1 MQIFAIRYNL
11 KFRKLTL
18 YGLTRP
24 QSIRKSR
31 QISEQTILSSPQGL
45 EFNPKFASLRGR
57 RKKGRGRGE
66 GEGGG
71 RKGNFAKSRDIPVVK
86 NSIIWSVTA
95 VLPIVRF
102 MHLSM
107 LCRWGRGGGGE
118 AGPEVGISLSLLAHW

>member
-1 MQIFAIRYNL
+1 MRYNL

-18 YGLTRP
+18 CGLTRP

-66 GEGGG
+66 GEREIL
-71 RKGNFAKSRDIPVVK
+71 RKVATFQWLKIASYGPSRQCY
-86 NSIIWSVTA
+86 
-95 VLPIVRF
+95 R
-102 MHLSM
+102 
-107 LCRWGRGGGGE
+107 
-118 AGPEVGISLSLLAHW
+118 